1 MSLRFA
7 DSVGSAHAVALLTVV
22 LWSLTFVQTK
32 VLLEYLSPVEI
43 LLDRFVIAWALFWAF
58 DPRMVATSVRE
69 EVLFALLGATGVF
82 GYYIL
87 ENIALEHTQAIHVG
101 LIVTITPLFTA
112 AILLLWK
119 PFNRLYLLAT
129 VGGFAPVASGLYIMS
144 YDHVNGLG
152 YGDLLALFGALSF
165 AVYTVLLSTVDVRFD
180 VRIITRKS
188 FFYGVVFLSLYAF
201 GTGESMHWHAY
212 KLLPVWINLLLLAI
226 IASGLC
232 FLMWRWAV
240 ARIGSS
246 AASTYIYLVPLIN
259 ALAAV
264 WVLGEQMNVRIV
276 ISVILILSGLIVSH
290 RYTSLQK

>member
-1 MSLRFA
+1 MR
-7 DSVGSAHAVALLTVV
+7 DIRAHAVALLTVV

-43 LLDRFVIAWALFWAF
+43 LLDRFVIAWTLFWAF
-58 DPRMVATSVRE
+58 DPRVVATSVRE

-87 ENIALEHTQAIHVG
+87 ENIALEHTQAIQVG
-101 LIVTITPLFTA
+101 LIVTIIPLLTA
-112 AILLLWK
+112 AIMLVWK
-119 PFNRLYLLAT
+119 PFNRRHFLAT
-129 VGGFAPVASGLYIMS
+129 VGGFIPVAAGLYIMS

-152 YGDLLALFGALSF
+152 YGDFLALFGALSF
-165 AVYTVLLSTVDVRFD
+165 AVYTVLLSTVDARFD

-188 FFYGVVFLSLYAF
+188 FFYGVVFLFLYAF

-212 KLLPVWINLLLLAI
+212 KLLPVWINLLLLAV

-246 AASTYIYLVPLIN
+246 AASAYIYLVPLIN
-259 ALAAV
+259 AFAAV
-264 WVLGEQMNVRIV
+264 WVLGEQMNMRIV
-276 ISVILILSGLIVSH
+276 ISGILILGGLILSQ